1 MFELGR
7 HLKQSG
13 LDNKENV
20 PWDGGRANPAALEVV
35 RHLVHEIHIVTHE
48 AHRLEG
54 LFLPL
59 QLGSRLLLL
68 CLYLIVSVCTL
79 KLPFSVQVLCVPDAC
94 LDVMAARLH
103 ASESL
108 HFSYNCMALHVI
120 GYYIGRAGQMLYGRY
135 GFVCEVTNVLSA
147 VLQV

>member
-1 MFELGR
+1 MNVFFQVFELGR

-35 RHLVHEIHIVTHE
+35 RHLVHEIHIITHE

-59 QLGSRLLLL
+59 QLGVSPAFAVFVSHYLS
-68 CLYLIVSVCTL
+68 LYPQAAFQHQGIVC
-79 KLPFSVQVLCVPDAC
+79 AC
-94 LDVMAARLH
+94 
-103 ASESL
+103 
-108 HFSYNCMALHVI
+108 
-120 GYYIGRAGQMLYGRY
+120 
-135 GFVCEVTNVLSA
+135 
-147 VLQV
+147 

>member
-20 PWDGGRANPAALEVV
+20 PWDGGRANPTALEVV

-59 QLGSRLLLL
+59 QLGFSPAVL
-68 CLYLIVSVCTL
+68 CLCRSQAAFQI
-79 KLPFSVQVLCVPDAC
+79 LCAPDVC
-94 LDVMAARLH
+94 LDVMTASLH
-103 ASESL
+103 A
-108 HFSYNCMALHVI
+108 I
-120 GYYIGRAGQMLYGRY
+120 
-135 GFVCEVTNVLSA
+135 
-147 VLQV
+147 